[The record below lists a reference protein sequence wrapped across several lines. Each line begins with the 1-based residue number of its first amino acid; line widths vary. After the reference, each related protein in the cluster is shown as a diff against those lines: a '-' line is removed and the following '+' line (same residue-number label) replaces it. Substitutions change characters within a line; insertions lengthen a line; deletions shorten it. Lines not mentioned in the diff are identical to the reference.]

1 MSEGIFGQ
9 DADEM
14 ALRKKHERGRTP
26 AMKFVRFG
34 PAGGERPGLID
45 NHGKI
50 RDLGDHIADFAG
62 DALDPDNLARLGAID
77 PASLPLIYGAPRM
90 GPIIA
95 HVPKFVCVGL
105 NYSDHAAESN
115 LPIPPEPILF
125 QKATSC
131 IVGANDDVMLP
142 EGSVKLDWEVEL
154 GIVIGR
160 KARYVEESAA
170 LDYVAGWCTCNDV
183 SEREFQI
190 ERAGQWDKGKGCDTF
205 GPIGPW
211 LVTKDEI
218 ADVENLD
225 MFCDVNGERR
235 QTGNTATMI
244 FKPAFLVSYISRFM
258 TLVPGD
264 VIATGTPPGVG
275 LGMKPPVYL
284 KAGDTMHLGIAGL
297 GEQTQRVVPFKL

>member
-1 MSEGIFGQ
+1 
-9 DADEM
+9 
-14 ALRKKHERGRTP
+14 
-26 AMKFVRFG
+26 MKFVRFG
-34 PAGGERPGLID
+34 PAGRERPGMID
-45 NHGKI
+45 PDGRV
-50 RDLGDHIADFAG
+50 RDLAAHIGDFAG
-62 DALDPDNLARLGAID
+62 EALDPENLAKLAALD
-77 PASLPLIYGAPRM
+77 PNGLPLIYGSPRM

-95 HVPKFVCVGL
+95 HVPKFVAVGL
-105 NYSDHAAESN
+105 NYSDHAAESG
-115 LPIPPEPILF
+115 LPIPAEPILF
-125 QKATSC
+125 HKATSC

-142 EGSVKLDWEVEL
+142 EGSTKLDWEVEL

-160 KARYVEESAA
+160 KCRYAEESAA
-170 LDYVAGWCTCNDV
+170 LDYVAGYCVVNDV

-190 ERAGQWDKGKGCDTF
+190 ERAGQWTKGKGCDTF

-218 ADVENLD
+218 PDVTNLD

-235 QTGNTATMI
+235 QTGSTATMI

-258 TLVPGD
+258 TLMPGD
-264 VIATGTPPGVG
+264 IIATGTPPGVG

-297 GEQTQRVVPFKL
+297 GEQQQRVVPFEL

>member
-1 MSEGIFGQ
+1 
-9 DADEM
+9 
-14 ALRKKHERGRTP
+14 
-26 AMKFVRFG
+26 MKLVRFG
-34 PAGGERPGLID
+34 PAGSERPGLVD
-45 NHGKI
+45 KDGGI
-50 RDLGDHIADFAG
+50 RDLSGHVTDFAG
-62 DALDPDNLARLGAID
+62 DVLDPDNLAKLGNID
-77 PASLPLIYGAPRM
+77 TASLPPIHGAPRM
-90 GPIIA
+90 GPIVA

-105 NYSDHAAESN
+105 NYSDHAAESG
-115 LPIPPEPILF
+115 LPIPAEPILF

-142 EGSVKLDWEVEL
+142 EGSVKLDWEIEL

-211 LVTKDEI
+211 LVTKDEV
-218 ADVENLD
+218 ADVNNLD

-258 TLVPGD
+258 TLMPGD

-275 LGMKPPVYL
+275 LGMKPPLYL

-297 GEQTQRVVPFKL
+297 GEQHQRVVPFAL